1 MYNILGI
8 HLQAAC
14 ITSFLFSVIISFV
27 WFYTEPILI
36 FVHQDPQIAKA
47 AATYMKFLIPG
58 VFAYGFVQNIL
69 RYLQTQLVVRPL
81 VLFSAIPLAIHIGL
95 AYCLVNLTPLG
106 YKGAPL
112 AASVTFWLSF
122 LVLASYVTF
131 SKKFEHTWRG
141 FSAESLCYIFTN
153 LKLAL
158 PSAAMVC
165 LEYWAFE
172 ILVFLAGLMPDSEV
186 TTSLIAICVNT
197 EAIAYM
203 VTYGL
208 SAAASTRV
216 SNELGAGHPDKAKSA
231 MLVSLKLSGL
241 LAVLVVV
248 GLGFGHG
255 LWARS
260 FSDSSE
266 IINSFASMTPLLA
279 LSIMLDAL
287 QGVLSGV
294 ARGCGWQHI
303 AVYVN
308 LAMFYFVGM
317 TIAALLAFKFNLY
330 VKGLWIGLICG
341 LSCQAATL
349 LLITLR
355 TKWTKLQLSEN
366 SEKVDPVLA

>member
-1 MYNILGI
+1 
-8 HLQAAC
+8 
-14 ITSFLFSVIISFV
+14 
-27 WFYTEPILI
+27 
-36 FVHQDPQIAKA
+36 
-47 AATYMKFLIPG
+47 
-58 VFAYGFVQNIL
+58 
-69 RYLQTQLVVRPL
+69 
-81 VLFSAIPLAIHIGL
+81 
-95 AYCLVNLTPLG
+95 
-106 YKGAPL
+106 
-112 AASVTFWLSF
+112 
-122 LVLASYVTF
+122 
-131 SKKFEHTWRG
+131 
-141 FSAESLCYIFTN
+141 
-153 LKLAL
+153 
-158 PSAAMVC
+158 
-165 LEYWAFE
+165 
-172 ILVFLAGLMPDSEV
+172 MPNSEV

-203 VTYGL
+203 VAYGL

-216 SNELGAGHPDKAKSA
+216 SNELGAGHPNKAKSA
-231 MLVSLKLSGL
+231 MFVSLKLSVF

-266 IINSFASMTPLLA
+266 IIDSFASMTPLLA

-317 TIAALLAFKFNLY
+317 TIAALLAFKFNLN